1 MIDRYKLYFDG
12 ASKGNPGISGSGAVI
27 YKNDIEIFNDS
38 QYVGDNETNNVAEYT
53 GLIIGLIGA
62 IKLNIKQLVVYG
74 DSQLIIKQM
83 NNEYNVNSL
92 NIKHLYNN
100 AKNLTYLFDSITFAH
115 VYRKDNT
122 RADELANDSLN

>member
-62 IKLNIKQLVVYG
+62 IKLNIKQLVNTFITKNIIDFPLFKKTNTLLCTERMIRQNQKAWQTLPLLLQNLVIKYP
-74 DSQLIIKQM
+74 QNLIEILPK
-83 NNEYNVNSL
+83 V
-92 NIKHLYNN
+92 
-100 AKNLTYLFDSITFAH
+100 
-115 VYRKDNT
+115 
-122 RADELANDSLN
+122 